1 MVYMCSTK
9 QTNEEGNHV
18 KLIGITGGVGAG
30 KSAILSYLQENYSCR
45 VELADL
51 IAHKVKEPGQP
62 CYGALVELLG
72 QEVLNAD
79 GTINKGRMADI
90 IFSDDEKLA
99 AVNALI
105 HPAVKQYFL
114 AEVEKER
121 KIGKI
126 DYFFLEAALLIEDG
140 YEKIMD
146 ELWYIYATEEVRTRR
161 LMESR
166 GYSEEKVRSI
176 MAEQLKDE
184 EFRKSCVF
192 VIDNSYSLEETY
204 QQIDRKL
211 RADK

>member
-1 MVYMCSTK
+1 M
-9 QTNEEGNHV
+9 

-30 KSAILSYLQENYSCR
+30 KTAILSYLQNNYNCR
-45 VELADL
+45 VEPADL

-62 CYGALVELLG
+62 CYEKLIGLLG
-72 QEVLNAD
+72 REVLNED
-79 GTINKGRMADI
+79 CTINKGRMAEI
-90 IFSDDEKLA
+90 IFNNEHKLS
-99 AVNALI
+99 AVNAII
-105 HPAVKQYFL
+105 HPAVKEYFL

-126 DYFFLEAALLIEDG
+126 DYFFFEAALLIEDG

-146 ELWYIYATEEVRTRR
+146 ELWYIYADEDTRAKR

-166 GYSEEKVRSI
+166 GYSEEKVRNI
-176 MAEQLKDE
+176 MAEQLSDE
-184 EFRKSCVF
+184 VFRKVCAF
-192 VIDNSYSLEETY
+192 VIDNSRSMDETY

>member
-1 MVYMCSTK
+1 M
-9 QTNEEGNHV
+9 

-30 KSAILSYLQENYSCR
+30 KSAILSYLEDNYNCR
-45 VELADL
+45 VELADI

-62 CYGALVELLG
+62 CYEALVELLG
-72 QEVLNAD
+72 KEVLDTD
-79 GTINKGRMADI
+79 GTIHKGRMAEI

-105 HPAVKQYFL
+105 HPAVKEYFL

-121 KIGKI
+121 ERGKI
-126 DYFFLEAALLIEDG
+126 DYFFFEAALLIEDG

-146 ELWYIYATEEVRTRR
+146 ELWYIYASEETRAKR

-166 GYSEEKVRSI
+166 GYSEEKVKSI
-176 MAEQLKDE
+176 MAEQLSEE
-184 EFRKSCVF
+184 EFRKHCAF
-192 VIDNSYSLEETY
+192 VIDNNHSLEDTY

>member
-1 MVYMCSTK
+1 M
-9 QTNEEGNHV
+9 

-30 KSAILSYLQENYSCR
+30 KSAILSYLQENYNCR
-45 VELADL
+45 VERADL

-62 CYGALVELLG
+62 CYEALIELLG
-72 QEVLNAD
+72 REVLNED

-121 KIGKI
+121 EIGKI

-146 ELWYIYATEEVRTRR
+146 ELWYIYATPEIRAKR

-166 GYSEEKVRSI
+166 GYSEEKVQNI
-176 MAEQLKDE
+176 MAEQLSDK
-184 EFRKSCVF
+184 EFRKVCAF
-192 VIDNSYSLEETY
+192 VIDNSYSLNETY
-204 QQIDRKL
+204 EQIDRKL

>member
-1 MVYMCSTK
+1 M
-9 QTNEEGNHV
+9 

-30 KSAILSYLQENYSCR
+30 KSAILSYLQENFNCR

-62 CYGALVELLG
+62 CYDKLVELLG
-72 QEVLNAD
+72 QKVLDED
-79 GTINKGRMADI
+79 GTINKGKMAEI
-90 IFSDDEKLA
+90 IFSDDDKLK
-99 AVNALI
+99 AVNAII
-105 HPAVKQYFL
+105 HPAVKAYFL

-146 ELWYIYATEEVRTRR
+146 ELWYIYASEDIRAKR

-166 GYSEEKVRSI
+166 GYSEEKVRNI
-176 MAEQLKDE
+176 MAEQLSDE
-184 EFRKSCVF
+184 EFRKVCAF
-192 VIDNSYSLEETY
+192 VIDNSNSLNETY

>member
-1 MVYMCSTK
+1 M
-9 QTNEEGNHV
+9 

-30 KSAILSYLQENYSCR
+30 KSAILSYLQENYNCR

-62 CYGALVELLG
+62 CYDALIELLG
-72 QEVLNAD
+72 QDVLNDD

-121 KIGKI
+121 EIGKI

-146 ELWYIYATEEVRTRR
+146 ELWYIYATEEVRMRR
-161 LMESR
+161 LMTSR
-166 GYSEEKVRSI
+166 GYSE
-176 MAEQLKDE
+176 
-184 EFRKSCVF
+184 
-192 VIDNSYSLEETY
+192 
-204 QQIDRKL
+204 
-211 RADK
+211 

>member
-1 MVYMCSTK
+1 M
-9 QTNEEGNHV
+9 

-30 KSAILSYLQENYSCR
+30 KSAILSYLQENYNCR

-62 CYGALVELLG
+62 CYDALIELLG
-72 QEVLNAD
+72 QEVLNDD

-146 ELWYIYATEEVRTRR
+146 ELWYIYATEEVRMRR
-161 LMESR
+161 LRTSR

-184 EFRKSCVF
+184 AFRKSCVF
-192 VIDNSYSLEETY
+192 VIDNSYSLEKTY
-204 QQIDRKL
+204 EQIDRKL

>member
-1 MVYMCSTK
+1 M
-9 QTNEEGNHV
+9 

-30 KSAILSYLQENYSCR
+30 KSAILSYLQKNYNCR

-62 CYGALVELLG
+62 CYEKLIELLG
-72 QEVLNAD
+72 QEVLNDD

-146 ELWYIYATEEVRTRR
+146 ELWYIYATEEVRMRR
-161 LMESR
+161 LMTSR
-166 GYSEEKVRSI
+166 GYSEEKVRNI

-184 EFRKSCVF
+184 AFRKSCVF

>member
-1 MVYMCSTK
+1 M
-9 QTNEEGNHV
+9 

-30 KSAILSYLQENYSCR
+30 KSAILSYLQENYNCR

-62 CYGALVELLG
+62 CYKALVELLG
-72 QEVLNAD
+72 EDVLDAD
-79 GTINKGRMADI
+79 GIINKSRMADI
-90 IFSDDEKLA
+90 IFNDDKKLA

-105 HPAVKQYFL
+105 HPAVKKYFL
-114 AEVEKER
+114 EEVEKER

-146 ELWYIYATEEVRTRR
+146 ELWYIYATEEVRVKR
-161 LMESR
+161 LMTSR

-184 EFRKSCVF
+184 EFRKACVF
-192 VIDNSYSLEETY
+192 VIDNSYSLDETY
-204 QQIDRKL
+204 EQIDRKM

>member
-1 MVYMCSTK
+1 M
-9 QTNEEGNHV
+9 

-30 KSAILSYLQENYSCR
+30 KSAILSYLQENFNCR

-62 CYGALVELLG
+62 CYDALVELLG
-72 QEVLNAD
+72 KDVLNED
-79 GTINKGRMADI
+79 GTIHKGKMADI
-90 IFSDDEKLA
+90 IFNDDEKLE

-105 HPAVKQYFL
+105 HPAVKKYFL

-121 KIGKI
+121 KIGEI

-146 ELWYIYATEEVRTRR
+146 ELWYIYASEETRAKR

-166 GYSEEKVRSI
+166 GYSEEKVKNI
-176 MAEQLKDE
+176 MAEQLSEE
-184 EFRKSCVF
+184 EFRKHCAF
-192 VIDNSYSLEETY
+192 VIDNNYTLEDTY

-211 RADK
+211 RAD

>member
-1 MVYMCSTK
+1 M
-9 QTNEEGNHV
+9 

-30 KSAILSYLQENYSCR
+30 KSAILSYLQENFNCR

-62 CYGALVELLG
+62 CYDALVELLG
-72 QEVLNAD
+72 KDVLNED
-79 GTINKGRMADI
+79 GTIHKGKMADI
-90 IFSDDEKLA
+90 IFNDDEKLE

-105 HPAVKQYFL
+105 HPAVKKYFL

-121 KIGKI
+121 KIGEI

-140 YEKIMD
+140 YEKILD
-146 ELWYIYATEEVRTRR
+146 ELWYIYASEETRAKR

-166 GYSEEKVRSI
+166 GYSEEKVKNI
-176 MAEQLKDE
+176 MAEQLSEE
-184 EFRKSCVF
+184 EFRAHCAF
-192 VIDNSYSLEETY
+192 VIDNNHTLENTY

-211 RADK
+211 RAD

>member
-1 MVYMCSTK
+1 M
-9 QTNEEGNHV
+9 

-30 KSAILSYLQENYSCR
+30 KSAILSYLQENYNCR

-62 CYGALVELLG
+62 CYDALIALLG
-72 QEVLNAD
+72 QEILNDD

-90 IFSDDEKLA
+90 IFSDDEKLV

-140 YEKIMD
+140 YERIMD
-146 ELWYIYATEEVRTRR
+146 EIWYIYATEEVRMRR
-161 LMESR
+161 LMASR

-176 MAEQLKDE
+176 MAEQLSDE
-184 EFRKSCVF
+184 AFRKSCVF

-204 QQIDRKL
+204 QQIDGKL